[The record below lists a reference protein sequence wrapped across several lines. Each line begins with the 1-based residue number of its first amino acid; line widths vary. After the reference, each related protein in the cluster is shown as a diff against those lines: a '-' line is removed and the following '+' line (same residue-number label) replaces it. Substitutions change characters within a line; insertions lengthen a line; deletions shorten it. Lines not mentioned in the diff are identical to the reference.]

1 MRNVCTYYV
10 QDLFYPPETYSTQ
23 SLNSNYFMLIM
34 TGLNMYLI
42 NLYLLLLHN
51 LRITENYKLIHF
63 GEGPIAVYQEEEEGY
78 SDAKISNT
86 YIK

>member
-1 MRNVCTYYV
+1 MCRIYFILYKRILHKV
-10 QDLFYPPETYSTQ
+10 F
-23 SLNSNYFMLIM
+23 NSNYFMLIM